1 MQCNGQV
8 AKRKRKVGRADR
20 YRKRRRGGLGEPPRI
35 KVAGRGKA
43 LCRSGFRGAGA
54 PQCVILTAERGNDQR
69 TKENGVR
76 RRRSCSNQTEVGLEG
91 VADTHDETVVTLIRV
106 TNKGSIFEFVSITT
120 VRCIARVLS
129 LSKRW

>member
-1 MQCNGQV
+1 MQWTGAGRGQ
-8 AKRKRKVGRADR
+8 RIGRADR
-20 YRKRRRGGLGEPPRI
+20 CRKRRRGGSRTAPT
-35 KVAGRGKA
+35 KVAGRGKH

-54 PQCVILTAERGNDQR
+54 PQGNVPTQERGNDQR

-106 TNKGSIFEFVSITT
+106 TNKGSI
-120 VRCIARVLS
+120 
-129 LSKRW
+129 